1 MGKLRKIGILTSG
14 GDAPGMNAAISKVF
28 FTNLRS
34 KPSLSLLKKLD
45 NLVKKAG
52 IETIDFD
59 HKFVAIKIHF
69 GEPGNIAYLRP
80 NFAARIVKSLKS
92 KGAIPFLTDCNTLY
106 SGRRSNGPT
115 HLESAFENG
124 YNPIATDCPVIIG
137 DGVKGIDYREIEL
150 NMEYCSTAKIGSAI
164 VDSDIIITM
173 NHFKGHEMTGFGG
186 ALKNLGMGCA
196 SVGGKLFLHSGSS
209 PKIHEDY
216 CTGCR
221 VCEKYCNYD
230 AIKVGKDKI
239 AHIDY
244 EKCTGCGQ
252 CIAVCQ
258 YDSAQV
264 VWQNASEIVCRR
276 VAEYAFAVLKDK
288 PSFHINFVIN
298 VSPECDCW
306 GFNDYPIVPD
316 IGIAASFDPVALD
329 QACADMVTAAPAL
342 PGSRICDNHAHGD
355 MRGSDKFSLS
365 HPDTFWKAGLE
376 HAEKIGLGK
385 REYKLIE
392 I

>member
-1 MGKLRKIGILTSG
+1 MSK
-14 GDAPGMNAAISKVF
+14 SKVY

-34 KPSLSLLKKLD
+34 KPSLSLLKKLEV
-45 NLVKKAG
+45 LVKKAG
-52 IETIDFD
+52 IDTIDFD
-59 HKFVAIKIHF
+59 HKIAAIKIHF
-69 GEPGNIAYLRP
+69 GEPGNMAYLRP
-80 NFAARIVKSLKS
+80 NYAAQIVKIIKG

-106 SGRRSNGPT
+106 YGRRSNAPA

-124 YNPIATDCPVIIG
+124 YNPLATDCPVIIG
-137 DGVKGIDYREIEL
+137 DGVKGIDYREVEL
-150 NMEYCSTAKIGSAI
+150 KMEFCETAKIGSAI
-164 VDSDIIITM
+164 IDSDIVISM

-186 ALKNLGMGCA
+186 ALKNIGMGSA

-239 AHIDY
+239 ARIDY

-258 YDSAQV
+258 YDSARV
-264 VWQNASEIVCRR
+264 VWQGSSEIVSKRIS
-276 VAEYAFAVLKDK
+276 EYAYAVLKDK
-288 PSFHINFVIN
+288 ISFHISFIMD
-298 VSPECDCW
+298 VSPDCDCW
-306 GFNDYPIVPD
+306 GFNDYPIVPN

-329 QACADMVTAAPAL
+329 QACAEMVNSAPAL
-342 PGSRICDNHAHGD
+342 PGSRICDNHNHGD
-355 MRGSDKFSLS
+355 LKGTDKFSLT
-365 HPDTFWKAGLE
+365 HPDTFWQAGLE
-376 HAEKIGLGK
+376 HAEKIGLGTRK
-385 REYKLIE
+385 YDLVEV
-392 I
+392 

>member
-1 MGKLRKIGILTSG
+1 MST
-14 GDAPGMNAAISKVF
+14 SKVY

-34 KPSLSLLKKLD
+34 KPSHSLLKKLEV
-45 NLVKKAG
+45 LVKKAG

-59 HKFVAIKIHF
+59 HKIVAIKIHF
-69 GEPGNIAYLRP
+69 GEPGNMAYLRP
-80 NFAARIVKSLKS
+80 NFAAQIVKILKA
-92 KGAIPFLTDCNTLY
+92 KGGIAFLTDCNTLY
-106 SGRRSNGPT
+106 YGRRSNAPS
-115 HLESAFENG
+115 HLEAAFENG
-124 YNPIATDCPVIIG
+124 YNPLATDCPVIIG
-137 DGVKGIDYREIEL
+137 DGVKGIDFREVKL
-150 NMEYCSTAKIGSAI
+150 NMEFCETAKIGSAI
-164 VDSDIIITM
+164 ADSDIIISM

-209 PKIHEDY
+209 PKIHESY

-258 YDSAQV
+258 YDSARV
-264 VWQNASEIVCRR
+264 VWQNSSETVSKR
-276 VAEYAFAVLKDK
+276 VAEYAYAVLKDK
-288 PSFHINFVIN
+288 PSFHINFIID
-298 VSPECDCW
+298 VSPDCDCW
-306 GFNDYPIVPD
+306 GYNDYPIVPN

-329 QACADMVTAAPAL
+329 QASTDMVTAAPAL
-342 PGSRICDNHAHGD
+342 PGSRICDNHNHGD
-355 MRGSDKFSLS
+355 MKGSDKFSMA
-365 HPDTFWKAGLE
+365 HPDTFWQAGLE
-376 HAEKIGLGK
+376 HAEKIGLGTRK
-385 REYKLIE
+385 YELIE